1 MPPAATEIAHIP
13 TSSKGEGEI
22 HIASLNCK
30 NLKTSAY
37 IIEELLKQHQIILI
51 QEHWLFEAQINTIG
65 DLNKNINFVGKGVD
79 KYNPVLPKS
88 MPREY
93 GGVAI
98 IWREN
103 IDHLIKILPDG
114 TERIQC
120 VEINSNNDTKFLVA
134 SVYLPSKGSH
144 DYVDEFY
151 DCIDQLYEIYQKYQ
165 GTHKII
171 IGGDLNE
178 DLNNEKTNKR
188 NKYLLDFIKEC
199 GLSYDNSGKTFIK
212 PNGEECSELDYF
224 LHTINYKFCTK
235 KEVLNNTITN
245 VSDHHPVTITIM
257 LHHDIK
263 SLKEGKEVLNN
274 TITNVSDHHPV
285 KMTIMLNHNIKNLK
299 EGKNSNNRLK
309 VKWEKVDIDL
319 YKALTDQ
326 SIDALS
332 KTTRTL
338 NDTEHLTEKIC
349 TFMNEAATKSTIV
362 KARYSAKPKYGL
374 QKSRIY

>member
-1 MPPAATEIAHIP
+1 M
-13 TSSKGEGEI
+13 
-22 HIASLNCK
+22 
-30 NLKTSAY
+30 
-37 IIEELLKQHQIILI
+37 LL
-51 QEHWLFEAQINTIG
+51 G
-65 DLNKNINFVGKGVD
+65 
-79 KYNPVLPKS
+79 
-88 MPREY
+88 Y

-188 NKYLLDFIKEC
+188 KKYLFYFIKEC
-199 GLSYDNSGKTFIK
+199 GLSYDSSGKTFIK

-245 VSDHHPVTITIM
+245 VSDHHPV
-257 LHHDIK
+257 
-263 SLKEGKEVLNN
+263 
-274 TITNVSDHHPV
+274 
-285 KMTIMLNHNIKNLK
+285 KMTIMLDHDIKNLK
-299 EGKNSNNRLK
+299 EGENSNIRLK
-309 VKWEKVDIDL
+309 VKWGKVDIDL

-326 SIDALS
+326 SIDALN

-349 TFMNEAATKSTIV
+349 TIMNEAATYLCKVHVRRKKTRFKSVLVFCLISYIDSLAML
-362 KARYSAKPKYGL
+362 KIKFI
-374 QKSRIY
+374 Q